1 MMRSSTECRLTWVC
15 WMFWG
20 LMVSASHLP
29 RCRWKLGAA
38 LNDGAICTILPSHLC
53 HGPSVTLSFRAWQHV
68 IYNTNIIH
76 ILDPKTWSVFHS
88 WRASTTFWPILHVH
102 KKSVPPTSFEIRI
115 WILNNTS
122 TSPLNQSNQS
132 TKNEIKSSKYSNN
145 FKFLNYVKLDG
156 NAVLEKFLRIII
168 ASSLIFYGKS

>member
-1 MMRSSTECRLTWVC
+1 MKNSW
-15 WMFWG
+15 
-20 LMVSASHLP
+20 
-29 RCRWKLGAA
+29 
-38 LNDGAICTILPSHLC
+38 SHLC
-53 HGPSVTLSFRAWQHV
+53 QWSRNRFGLTVKRYQVSRGRKITWRWIGKKTFLAKIEIRFGCLYAALQ
-68 IYNTNIIH
+68 
-76 ILDPKTWSVFHS
+76 KTWSVFHS
-88 WRASTTFWPILHVH
+88 WRSSTTFWPILHVH